1 MFFERAEGKD
11 PQNEYGFD
19 SNDLADSGEDLW
31 RGAIYFQG
39 DGVMRV
45 GMSNGKREETPYP

>member
-19 SNDLADSGEDLW
+19 SNDLADSWEDLW

-45 GMSNGKREETPYP
+45 GMSNGKRE